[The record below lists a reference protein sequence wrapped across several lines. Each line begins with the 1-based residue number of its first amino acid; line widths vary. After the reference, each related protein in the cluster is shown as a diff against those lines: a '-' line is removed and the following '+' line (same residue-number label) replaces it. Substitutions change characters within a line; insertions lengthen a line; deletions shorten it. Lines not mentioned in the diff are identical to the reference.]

1 MTNILLFIALL
12 ITSFIQAQ
20 FKPQELKN
28 LTQDQAN
35 AFAKELATNSK
46 TPWEFTKAAENT
58 NGNYYIV
65 NYAAGDKTFK
75 IIYNVYH
82 EGENKALEIAGVK
95 TYKFYEVWG
104 SYLDLFPTW
113 QKVFRPDVELE
124 KTVDDYKS
132 QELINRPENINFKLK
147 GSDDQWHI
155 TNWS

>member
-1 MTNILLFIALL
+1 M
-12 ITSFIQAQ
+12 QAQ
-20 FKPQELKN
+20 LKPQDLKA
-28 LTQDQAN
+28 LTQEQAN
-35 AFAKELATNSK
+35 TFAKELATNSK
-46 TPWEFTKAAENT
+46 TAWELESAKENT

-82 EGENKALEIAGVK
+82 KGENKALEIPGVK

-113 QKVFRPDVELE
+113 QKVFRPDANLE
-124 KTVDDYKS
+124 KTVDDYNS
-132 QELINRPENINFKLK
+132 QELINRGENINFKLK

-155 TNWS
+155 RNWS